1 MADSFHFGF
10 HFSRFNGSFPP
21 AQFPFPTLITFST
34 VSVFCCCFFFL
45 EIVLMDWMLRS
56 DLCWVSWKVL
66 AVAAASPGGVSPR
79 SGCEPHLP
87 IWWITNELVNLFCL
101 QLDIHSEWR
110 RSEMFKTLKM
120 PEWSPRHQHLRLQ
133 EMSPFWQR
141 LAVPSI
147 TDQNIKIEQFQPACY
162 TSKWF
167 KLRAKLQ
174 QPHCNGKKL
183 IKFRH
188 QEVWRTS
195 PVLSTSAHFIL

>member
-1 MADSFHFGF
+1 
-10 HFSRFNGSFPP
+10 
-21 AQFPFPTLITFST
+21 
-34 VSVFCCCFFFL
+34 
-45 EIVLMDWMLRS
+45 MDWMLRS

-147 TDQNIKIEQFQPACY
+147 TDQNIKIKQFQPACY